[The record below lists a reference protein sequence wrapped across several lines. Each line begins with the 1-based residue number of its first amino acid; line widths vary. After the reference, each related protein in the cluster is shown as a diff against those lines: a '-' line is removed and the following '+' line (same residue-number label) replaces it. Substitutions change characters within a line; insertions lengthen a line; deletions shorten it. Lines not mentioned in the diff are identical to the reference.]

1 MSYYDDD
8 YNYGFSPDFYNADYF
23 DEFFDDDDDDF
34 EEDDEFDY

>member
-1 MSYYDDD
+1 MSYYDDG

-23 DEFFDDDDDDF
+23 DDDDDDF

>member
-8 YNYGFSPDFYNADYF
+8 YNYGFSLDFYSAECF
-23 DEFFDDDDDDF
+23 DNFFDDDDDF